1 MTENRAEHTA
11 RDIAGTRHGVV
22 VGVDGSD
29 HARAALHTGA
39 RLAASA
45 GLPLTAVFAY
55 PISHYAVQ
63 AASYGQ
69 PVVDEAGIRDEGEN
83 MLREALAEAGVDRA
97 DVRGMVKRGSAP
109 QALAEL
115 SSNASAIV
123 VGTRGRG
130 GFTGMLLGSTSASLP
145 SRSHCPVIIVPSE
158 ADGTRDFSDGA
169 ALAVGVDESS
179 HSRAAAEEAARWAQA
194 LHCPVKLISALA
206 PVSPDVEAWV
216 SLEDQRR
223 AARERFTQTV
233 EEHAAALRAAFPEV
247 VVETEVRDGAAA
259 AVLVDETRSAPL
271 TVVGTRGHGG
281 FTGMLLGSTSLAIMH
296 HAGGPL
302 MVVPQN

>member
-1 MTENRAEHTA
+1 MTENREETA
-11 RDIAGTRHGVV
+11 SRDIAATRHGVV

-45 GLPLTAVFAY
+45 GVPLTAVFAY

-83 MLREALAEAGVDRA
+83 MLRQALAEAGADRA
-97 DVRGMVKRGSAP
+97 DVRGVVKRGPAP

-115 SSNASAIV
+115 SSNASTIV

-145 SRSHCPVIIVPSE
+145 SRSHCPVIIVPPDAE
-158 ADGTRDFSDGA
+158 GTRDFSAGT
-169 ALAVGVDESS
+169 ALAVGVDESG
-179 HSRAAAEEAARWAQA
+179 HSRAAAEEAARWARA
-194 LHCPVKLISALA
+194 LRCPVRLISALA

-216 SLEDQRR
+216 SLEEQRR
-223 AARERFTQTV
+223 SAREQLTRTV
-233 EEHAAALRAAFPEV
+233 EEHAAAVRAAFPDV
-247 VVETEVRDGAAA
+247 TVETEVRDGAAA
-259 AVLVDETRSAPL
+259 AVMVDETRSAPL

-296 HAGGPL
+296 HAEGPL
-302 MVVPQN
+302 MIVPQS

>member
-1 MTENRAEHTA
+1 MTENRAETTSQ
-11 RDIAGTRHGVV
+11 DTIGTRHGIV
-22 VGVDGSD
+22 VGVDGSE
-29 HARAALHTGA
+29 HARAALHTA
-39 RLAASA
+39 ASLAASA

-55 PISHYAVQ
+55 PISNYAVQ

-69 PVVDEAGIRDEGEN
+69 PVIDEAGIQDEGEN
-83 MLREALAEAGVDRA
+83 MLRQALAEAAADRA
-97 DVRGMVKRGSAP
+97 DARGMVKRGPAP

-145 SRSHCPVIIVPSE
+145 SRSHCPVIIVPPD
-158 ADGTRDFSDGA
+158 ADGTRDFSGGA
-169 ALAVGVDESS
+169 ALAVGVDESG

-194 LHCPVKLISALA
+194 LRCPVRLISALA

-216 SLEDQRR
+216 SLEEQRR
-223 AARERFTQTV
+223 AAREQLTQTV
-233 EEHAAALRAAFPEV
+233 AEHAAAVRAAFPDV
-247 VVETEVRDGAAA
+247 TVETEVRDGAAA
-259 AVLVDETRSAPL
+259 AVMVDETRSAPL

-296 HAGGPL
+296 HAEGPL
-302 MVVPQN
+302 MIVPQS